1 MCTGIMQPAK
11 APPKAP
17 SNTGARNMGFPTAP
31 SSRISRSQ
39 PQTSRGGQ
47 RGQSGSRNSVPE
59 SVSNPQG
66 FDFSR
71 MSDQEFQTARNL
83 PGLYLNYLTD
93 EAQVRRAEAIQK
105 EVDRRDA
112 PRRLAEER
120 RAFIAQQQAEMQVL
134 QRQYEERA
142 AVARQQAEAAQSQ
155 HETQLADMARQGSA
169 ERQRVLDAS
178 NAERSRIQA
187 EAKQKVERIG
197 AASGAVSS
205 SLRALAIRGN
215 QPQGPTAQT
224 AGRKRQAAGAR
235 ATTASLRM
243 GATGS
248 GSGAG
253 ANLSV

>member
-1 MCTGIMQPAK
+1 MCMGAAQSP
-11 APPKAP
+11 PPKEP
-17 SNTGARNMGFPTAP
+17 PKTGSRNMGFPMAP

-47 RGQSGSRNSVPE
+47 RGQTSRNTAPGSI
-59 SVSNPQG
+59 SNPIG

-71 MSDQEFQTARNL
+71 LSEQEFQTARNA
-83 PGLYLNYLTD
+83 PPMHLNFLTP

-134 QRQYEERA
+134 QRQYAEQA
-142 AVARQQAEAAQSQ
+142 AVAKQQSEAVQKQ
-155 HETQLADMARQGSA
+155 HQAQLAETTRQGSA
-169 ERQRVLDAS
+169 ERQRVLEAS

-187 EAKQKVERIG
+187 ESKKKVQEIG
-197 AASGAVSS
+197 AASGSVSS

-215 QPQGPTAQT
+215 QPQGPTAQMT
-224 AGRKRQAAGAR
+224 GRKQQAAGAR

-243 GATGS
+243 GATGR